1 VDEKARPIRVL
12 LVDDHEMV
20 LSTMAAVMRL
30 EPDFQVVGTAMTIEG
45 ALEHT
50 AALTPDVVVIDYR
63 LPDGDGVAAT
73 RQIREIAPEVRV
85 VMLTGMDDPAT
96 RADALEAGCS
106 AFVAK
111 GARIDELAGAV
122 RTAAEA
128 PKPAG

>member
-1 VDEKARPIRVL
+1 MDDEPRTIRVL

-30 EPDFQVVGTAMTIEG
+30 EPDFQVVGTAMTMEG
-45 ALEHT
+45 ALEQT
-50 AALTPDVVVIDYR
+50 AAHRPDVVVIDYR
-63 LPDGDGVAAT
+63 LPDGDGVVAT

-96 RADALEAGCS
+96 RAEALEAGCS

-111 GARIDELAGAV
+111 GARIDDLARAV
-122 RTAAEA
+122 RSAAAAKA
-128 PKPAG
+128 PG